1 MTLFSKSSAVRGL
14 LLSSVAAFALAA
26 CDGGSVA
33 SPGDVGPVVINP
45 PTTGGGATAADV
57 DLVPNDNCPTGTT
70 LETITNTTGTVEACT
85 ITGTVTENLT
95 LTAENGYALDGPV
108 FVGEDGGANVA
119 LTIPAGVTLFGK
131 AGEDYLVVSRG
142 SRLNA
147 LGEAD
152 SPVIMTSIED
162 VQGTVNPDTDRGLW
176 GGLVINGFAPI
187 NDCIDATA
195 TGGSADCEKS
205 GEGSSGLF
213 GGDDAQDNSGTL
225 QFMQVKY
232 AGNLINDEDELNGI
246 AFQGVGAGTTCDHIQ
261 VHNNADDGVEFFGGT
276 VQCNFLVLTGIGD
289 DSLDWTDGWQGGAQY
304 VLVRQG
310 EDAGDRGI
318 EGDNRS
324 SNNELTPR
332 SNPTIANFTFLG
344 GASGDTGVVNR
355 AGTDANIVN
364 GIITGFQDAG
374 IDIDDGSIARAQ
386 NGSLTYA
393 SLFLDNADNIESG
406 DSSETFDTES
416 FVANSPNV
424 VQGNNSLSNDFFPGN
439 AELGVTAADLS
450 TEPGFE
456 NVDYIGAFGPT
467 ETPDSNWAS
476 GWTFAITESP
486 TECPAGTLSTGE
498 SVDGKDICE
507 LAGTVTSNVRLN
519 NNFIYQLDGAVFIGE
534 DAGGDPAAPI
544 AGAASA
550 ILTID
555 PGVTIFGR
563 SGEDYLV
570 IARGSQ
576 IRSNGTETAPV
587 NMTSRKEVFGED
599 AAGNAFDPLTDR
611 GEWGGLIIN
620 GRAPINDCID
630 ATATGGSANCEKS
643 GEGSSGLFGGND
655 STDNSGNLFFTRV
668 SFAGNLI
675 NDEDEL
681 NGIAFQ
687 GIGSGTQVDFIQVH
701 NNSDDGIEFFGGTVN
716 VKHVFLT
723 GNGDDSMDWT
733 DGWVGNA
740 QFVIVDQA
748 DDAGDRAIE
757 GDNRSSNN
765 TLLPRSNPTVSNFTF
780 VGGDVGDSGMV
791 IRAGTAGEF
800 LNGLITGFQDAGV
813 DIDDSETVAQVTSG
827 DITFDSMLVV
837 DNAENLETD
846 DDAGDAATV
855 AAFDA
860 GANNVSAG
868 TSSVDNDQ
876 YVPADGDTTTPAT
889 DPSTIDPFF
898 DAADYVGAVE
908 DADDTWYEGWTLQ
921 VDRSSTATVA
931 QQ

>member
-1 MTLFSKSSAVRGL
+1 MSISFRGL
-14 LLSSVAAFALAA
+14 LLATATSFALVA
-26 CDGGSVA
+26 CGGGSTA
-33 SPGDVGPVVINP
+33 SPGSTGPVTVNP
-45 PTTGGGATAADV
+45 PGGGTTTPQADF

-70 LETITNTTGTVEACT
+70 LETITNATGTVEACT

-95 LTAENGYALDGPV
+95 LTAENGYALDGAV

-119 LTIPAGVTLFGK
+119 LTIPAGVTVFGK

-147 LGEAD
+147 LGTASE
-152 SPVIMTSIED
+152 PIVMTSIED
-162 VQGTVNPDTDRGLW
+162 VQGTVNADTDRGLW

-195 TGGSADCEKS
+195 TGGTAGCEKS

-213 GGDDAQDNSGTL
+213 GGDSATDNSGTL

-246 AFQGVGAGTTCDHIQ
+246 AFQGVGSGTTCDHIQ

-276 VQCNFLVLTGIGD
+276 VQCNYLVLTGIGD

-304 VLVRQG
+304 VLVRQAS
-310 EDAGDRGI
+310 DAGDRGI

-332 SNPTIANFTFLG
+332 SNPTVANFTFLG
-344 GASGDTGVVNR
+344 GASGDTGIVNR
-355 AGTDANIVN
+355 AGTDGRIVN

-374 IDIDDGSIARAQ
+374 VDIDDGSIARAE

-406 DSSETFDTES
+406 DSDETFDTEAYVGS
-416 FVANSPNV
+416 SPNV
-424 VQGNNSLSNDFFPGN
+424 TQGNNSLSNEFFPGA
-439 AELGVTAADLS
+439 AELGVTAEDLS
-450 TEPGFE
+450 DDMNFD
-456 NVDYIGAFGPT
+456 NVTYIGAFGPT

-476 GWTFAITESP
+476 GWTFGVTESP
-486 TECPAGTLSTGE
+486 TDCPVGTISTGDVVGGKGICSLTGTLT
-498 SVDGKDICE
+498 
-507 LAGTVTSNVRLN
+507 TNVRLN
-519 NNFIYQLDGAVFIGE
+519 SNFVYQLEGAVFVGE
-534 DAGGDPAAPI
+534 DVGGDATAPNADAAT
-544 AGAASA
+544 A

-555 PGVTIFGR
+555 AGTTIFGAA
-563 SGEDYLV
+563 GEDYLV
-570 IARGSQ
+570 ISRGSQ
-576 IRSNGTETAPV
+576 IRSNGTASAPV
-587 NMTSRKEVFGED
+587 NMTSRNEVFGT
-599 AAGNAFDPLTDR
+599 ANLATDR
-611 GEWGGLIIN
+611 ALWGGLIIN

-630 ATATGGSANCEKS
+630 ATATGGTAECEKS
-643 GEGSSGLFGGND
+643 GEGSSGLFGGNASD
-655 STDNSGNLFFTRV
+655 DNSGNLFYTRV

-687 GIGSGTQVDFIQVH
+687 GVGNATQVDFIQVH
-701 NNSDDGIEFFGGTVN
+701 NNADDGVEFFGGTVN
-716 VKHVFLT
+716 VKHVVLT

-733 DGWVGNA
+733 DGWTGNA
-740 QFVIVDQA
+740 QFVLIDQS
-748 DDAGDRAIE
+748 DDAGDRGIE

-780 VGGDVGDSGMV
+780 VGGISGDTGMV
-791 IRAGTAGEF
+791 IRAGTAGRF

-813 DIDDSETVAQVTSG
+813 DIDSDETAAQATSG
-827 DITFDSMLVV
+827 NVTFDSMLVLI
-837 DNAENLETD
+837 NAENLEMD
-846 DDAGDAATV
+846 DDAGDTATV
-855 AAFDA
+855 TAFNA
-860 GANNVSAG
+860 GANNLTVG
-868 TSSVDNDQ
+868 TTSVGDGQ
-876 YVPADGDTTTPAT
+876 YVPAATDTQTPAT

-898 DAADYVGAVE
+898 DVADYVGAVR
-908 DADDTWYEGWTLQ
+908 DANDTWYQGWTIL
-921 VDRSSTATVA
+921 VD
-931 QQ
+931 Q